1 MKSKV
6 AAVLQVTGAVS
17 LSAAGFLFAVVAGF
31 VVLGVLALAFG
42 VALEREA
49 AVVAPPAV
57 DVDAELGAEDGD

>member
-1 MKSKV
+1 MKTRV

-17 LSAAGFLFAVVAGF
+17 LAVAGFLFATVAGF

-49 AVVAPPAV
+49 ATVTPPLV
-57 DVDAELGAEDGD
+57 DVDAVIDAEDGA